1 MSKTDQYQYQRI
13 LKTPAYISHL
23 FEDLFLFIYSSVL
36 YVRVN
41 FPPVSLVKYAFT
53 IINYL

>member
-13 LKTPAYISHL
+13 LKTPAYISHV
-23 FEDLFLFIYSSVL
+23 FEYLFLFIYSSVL

-53 IINYL
+53 IIYYL